1 MKNIYVLTL
10 YAGSKFGSNNPSRH
24 PPPNSIRRLAELR
37 PRSWS
42 EESPVADGTRVVV
55 EGGGRLMDNR
65 LRFADHRFRSEQF
78 GAAAPLETGVDRLR
92 AVFLQL
98 GRRK

>member
-1 MKNIYVLTL
+1 MVRTYP
-10 YAGSKFGSNNPSRH
+10 AADAAP
-24 PPPNSIRRLAELR
+24 
-37 PRSWS
+37 
-42 EESPVADGTRVVV
+42 ESPVSDGTGVTRV
-55 EGGGRLMDNR
+55 EGEGEGRLTDNR